1 MEQEVQASTGA
12 NLTMKI
18 LGGGRLIRKGWCAW
32 RIGERP
38 RTVVSEFIS
47 SVRKVAL
54 EAKHDPLITSSR
66 RFFITLAP
74 CPHLNTK
81 HTVFGHV
88 ISGLDI
94 LHRMAKVPVDSKDRP
109 QTEIIVSHCGELERR
124 KKAPIPPSQHQIS
137 TRGRKHPTRSPSSS
151 RSPSPHHHHTKTA
164 LPSSRPPRRKSDF
177 ALDETRRGRTLTR
190 SPSPH
195 ALSPSP
201 PRKRRKRSLPP
212 SRSRSRH
219 SRSPHLRRRHT
230 KSRSR
235 SLGRGRR
242 GRDEGGG
249 RREADAYNGR
259 HDGYERGFRGTEYW
273 GRDERDGFNGH
284 GGDGRFDDLGDLGGS
299 VKFKGRGSMKYREK
313 KW

>member
-1 MEQEVQASTGA
+1 MAA
-12 NLTMKI
+12 NLKMRI
-18 LGGGRLIRKGWCAW
+18 LVGERLIRRGWCVW
-32 RIGERP
+32 QIGESP

-47 SVRKVAL
+47 FVRKVPSGT
-54 EAKHDPLITSSR
+54 KHDQLITSSR

-88 ISGLDI
+88 VSGLDI

-109 QTEIIVSHCGELERR
+109 LTEIIISHCGELERR
-124 KKAPIPPSQHQIS
+124 KKAPIPPSQHQTS
-137 TRGRKHPTRSPSSS
+137 TRGRRHPTRSPSSS
-151 RSPSPHHHHTKTA
+151 RSPSPHGHHNKTA

-212 SRSRSRH
+212 SRSHSRH

-235 SLGRGRR
+235 SLRREKR
-242 GRDEGGG
+242 GRDEGRG
-249 RREADAYNGR
+249 RREADATNARYNGR
-259 HDGYERGFRGTEYW
+259 HDGHERGFRSAGYW
-273 GRDERDGFNGH
+273 DRDDERDGFNGH
-284 GGDGRFDDLGDLGGS
+284 GGDGRLDDPGDLGGN